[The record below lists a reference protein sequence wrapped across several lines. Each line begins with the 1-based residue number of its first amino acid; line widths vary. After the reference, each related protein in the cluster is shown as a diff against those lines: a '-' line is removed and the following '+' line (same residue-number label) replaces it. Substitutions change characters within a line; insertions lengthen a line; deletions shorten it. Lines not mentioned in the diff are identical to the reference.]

1 MAQVFLLLN
10 RYGKKF
16 SSLAF
21 RIRDLL
27 YIVVGFLFFSGSRG
41 LVFLFF
47 PSWSSGKSS
56 SKPGGKKKKK
66 RRGLAERIQGAKSY
80 QLHPNFIP

>member
-66 RRGLAERIQGAKSY
+66 EGIGRKNTGSKVLPTAS
-80 QLHPNFIP
+80 

>member
-47 PSWSSGKSS
+47 PSWSSVKSI

-66 RRGLAERIQGAKSY
+66 EGIGRKNTGSKVLPTAS
-80 QLHPNFIP
+80 